1 MMRILI
7 IGAFGTIGKYVTK
20 ELQSD
25 TEIITASLSQG
36 DIRVDLNSIDSINT
50 MLGLNNILEEKIT
63 SINVNDKDNHKG
75 YTVAC
80 YSAANNQLAS
90 LKLIVEQKKADVNIQ
105 AGESNMSPL
114 MIAAQNG
121 HEKITAYLL
130 NVSNIKVNLIDANGL
145 NALMHAVINNHSPI
159 VKRLINCTDLAHN
172 TNAGD
177 SVFHLSSDNIDINN
191 LLNEH
196 LPKPTKGK

>member
-1 MMRILI
+1 MTTFFKA
-7 IGAFGTIGKYVTK
+7 G
-20 ELQSD
+20 S
-25 TEIITASLSQG
+25 
-36 DIRVDLNSIDSINT
+36 
-50 MLGLNNILEEKIT
+50 LGLNNILEEKIT